1 MNWESGTLPA
11 PAHNTTHNSHW
22 VITHSSL
29 IPRCFS
35 ISLGTGLNLRLN
47 LPQFKVVMVH
57 NKRQGWLDN
66 LKLWERKNH
75 MKVVISLIS
84 RPPHSFVYTLT
95 HSSGRV
101 TRALPYIIRNRVKCR
116 RPGNET
122 ISVSHLV
129 PENVSVADSCL
140 YSGFAPDCR
149 QWKLNSFISDKY
161 ALSWRTNSTCG
172 WSQSSWYWYRPSG
185 MKCGWRGMHSGHG
198 TGLGTWT
205 KALKDQLRLSMGVL
219 GSTSVE
225 GCCHCLQ
232 HTQKLVIPSFPSM
245 PTRPQ
250 K

>member
-1 MNWESGTLPA
+1 M
-11 PAHNTTHNSHW
+11 
-22 VITHSSL
+22 
-29 IPRCFS
+29 
-35 ISLGTGLNLRLN
+35 
-47 LPQFKVVMVH
+47 MVH

-185 MKCGWRGMHSGHG
+185 MKCG
-198 TGLGTWT
+198 
-205 KALKDQLRLSMGVL
+205 
-219 GSTSVE
+219 
-225 GCCHCLQ
+225 
-232 HTQKLVIPSFPSM
+232 
-245 PTRPQ
+245 
-250 K
+250 